1 MKKENKLKKLVL
13 CTFALISAGCSN
25 TTEIKY
31 EAIDNGCVYS
41 EKGRPRRYLFD
52 YFGQR
57 DYDFS
62 VKYHGITCTEMTH
75 HELEH
80 SIHKTP
86 YNGINNTNNINEIPA
101 IKVDLV
107 KH

>member
-1 MKKENKLKKLVL
+1 MKKLIL
-13 CTFALISAGCSN
+13 CAFAIIFAGCSN

-41 EKGRPRRYLFD
+41 ETGRPRKYLFD

-57 DYDFS
+57 DYDFRVTYS
-62 VKYHGITCTEMTH
+62 GITCAEMTH

-86 YNGINNTNNINEIPA
+86 YNGIYNVNEIPA
-101 IKVDLV
+101 IKVDVV
-107 KH
+107 K